1 VVLPDAIVAV
11 VTRGDEVLMIRR
23 GATVPDPGVWAPISG
38 KIEPRE
44 SQEDALVREVQEEVG
59 LRVHPLRK
67 VWEHESQRGTHL
79 LHWWL
84 AAYVDGELTL
94 SPREVAEARWVTASE
109 VARIEPAFTVDREFF
124 ERVFPGLYQADHR

>member
-23 GATVPDPGVWAPISG
+23 GATVPDPGVWAPFSG

-44 SQEDALVREVQEEVG
+44 SQEGALVREVQEEVG
-59 LRVHPLRK
+59 LRVRPLRK

-94 SPREVAEARWVTASE
+94 SPREVAEARWVTESE

-124 ERVFPGLYQADHR
+124 ERVFPGLSEVQR

>member
-1 VVLPDAIVAV
+1 VALPDAIVAV

-44 SQEDALVREVQEEVG
+44 SQEGALVREVQEEVG
-59 LRVHPLRK
+59 LRVRPVRK
-67 VWEHESQRGTHL
+67 VWEHESQRRTHL

-109 VARIEPAFTVDREFF
+109 VARIEPTFTVDREFF
-124 ERVFPGLYQADHR
+124 ERVFPGLQEAHR

>member
-1 VVLPDAIVAV
+1 MALPDAIVAV

-44 SQEDALVREVQEEVG
+44 SQEGAVVREVQEEVG
-59 LRVHPLRK
+59 LRVRPLRK
-67 VWEHESQRGTHL
+67 VWEHESQRSTHL

-124 ERVFPGLYQADHR
+124 ERVFPGLQEDQR